1 MWRRQHRC
9 THTQA
14 ELSGGGG
21 RVHKREREGEEE
33 DEVERIGHKAQNEEE
48 MGESSTIS
56 NSILHKK
63 RFFLFRSNHCTPC

>member
-48 MGESSTIS
+48 MGMEW
-56 NSILHKK
+56 
-63 RFFLFRSNHCTPC
+63 CG